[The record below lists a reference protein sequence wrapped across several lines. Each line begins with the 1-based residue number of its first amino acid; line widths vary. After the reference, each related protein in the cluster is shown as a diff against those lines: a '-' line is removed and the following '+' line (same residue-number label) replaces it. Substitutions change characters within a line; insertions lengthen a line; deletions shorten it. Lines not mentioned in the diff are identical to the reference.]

1 MSVGNDEVRND
12 PVSMFAGT
20 FHTKDPDMT
29 EDDLIIDSI
38 NKTSA
43 VISETTALTYG
54 STGRTSL
61 QLGLEFLHE
70 FRKKLIRSKI
80 WNN

>member
-12 PVSMFAGT
+12 TVSMFTGA
-20 FHTKDPDMT
+20 FHTKDPDAT

-43 VISETTALTYG
+43 VISETPALTYG
-54 STGRTSL
+54 SAGRTSL
-61 QLGLEFLHE
+61 RLWLEFLHE
-70 FRKKLIRSKI
+70 VRKKPVRRKI
-80 WNN
+80 WNI